1 MSESENRAANWT
13 IGLVGSIGLHAL
25 ILGLFV
31 MAGSASDATRVPA
44 PPADEPPAEAGPD
57 VAPPATPAPRETASA
72 PARPPSAE
80 GARRTAAHAGSARP
94 AAAAAPAETKV
105 YVVQKGDNASQIAKK
120 FNLTLQQLATL
131 NGSSVQKLA
140 GLAVG
145 QKLKV
150 AE

>member
-25 ILGLFV
+25 VLGLFV
-31 MAGSASDATRVPA
+31 MAGSTSDATLVSA
-44 PPADEPPAEAGPD
+44 SAAGELPAE
-57 VAPPATPAPRETASA
+57 VAPSAPSPAVPAPRETTPA
-72 PARPPSAE
+72 PAHVE
-80 GARRTAAHAGSARP
+80 SARP
-94 AAAAAPAETKV
+94 AVTHVAPPRPAPAPAPAETKV

-131 NGSSVQKLA
+131 NDSSVKKLA